1 MGYGL
6 RFTKVLARFLGG
18 WIRGLLRANT
28 TWKVLVVFLLG
39 ASVGLLVL
47 FADRGC
53 WDHEQIVAARSGA
66 VVLWSA
72 LMCTQ
77 TGLWALALAWLYP
90 TMRKLPWEY
99 GRENRGEVVGSSVV
113 ILAIIVALAVWGMVH
128 PMWPNYFEG
137 HAIKLGVLTILGG
150 LVGIVAA
157 SGVWFVH
164 GGLKLLARQDLGS
177 DESLKTFL
185 SLQGAAGRF
194 LGVLGAIIGLLVLS
208 TGAQRRAVLS
218 YSDQMNL
225 HTQYGFELVLVYGF
239 LFTILVAAVYLP
251 TYLTLTDV
259 GNRIRDAVF
268 PPVPVGRP
276 EWMDRMVQREKLGQ
290 VLGLEQGPVGR
301 LKASVA
307 ILTPLLSSLVGLLL
321 SAK

>member
-6 RFTKVLARFLGG
+6 RLTKVLAGV
-18 WIRGLLRANT
+18 IRGLLRANT

-39 ASVGLLVL
+39 ASVGFLVL
-47 FADRGC
+47 FADR
-53 WDHEQIVAARSGA
+53 WSWHSNQIVAARSSAG
-66 VVLWSA
+66 VLWAS

-77 TGLWALALAWLYP
+77 TGLWALALAWLRP
-90 TMRKLPWEY
+90 TLRKLPREY
-99 GRENRGEVVGSSVV
+99 RRENRSEILGSSIV
-113 ILAIIVALAVWGMVH
+113 ILGIIVALAVWGVVH
-128 PMWPNYFEG
+128 EMWPNYFRG
-137 HAIKLGVLTILGG
+137 HAIKLGMLTILGG
-150 LVGIVAA
+150 LVGLVAA
-157 SGVWFVH
+157 RGVWCVH
-164 GGLKLLARQDLGS
+164 GGLKLLARRDLGS

-185 SLQGAAGRF
+185 SLQDAAGRF

-218 YSDQMNL
+218 YSDTMGL

-239 LFTILVAAVYLP
+239 LFTILVAAVYFP

-268 PPVPVGRP
+268 PPVPASRP
-276 EWMDRMVQREKLGQ
+276 EWIDRVQKREKLGQ
-290 VLGLEQGPVGR
+290 VLGLEQGPIGR
-301 LKASVA
+301 LKAGVA